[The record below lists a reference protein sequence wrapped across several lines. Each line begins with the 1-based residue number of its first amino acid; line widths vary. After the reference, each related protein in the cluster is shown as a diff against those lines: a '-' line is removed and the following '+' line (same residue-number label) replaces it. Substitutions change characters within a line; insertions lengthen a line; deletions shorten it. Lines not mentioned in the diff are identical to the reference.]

1 MSLKECIK
9 TITAERWNIGFI
21 QNSLDG
27 IVKGDDIDVRWINHK
42 SKQSWFADPF
52 ILDVTDDEIIL
63 LVEEYYK
70 PIGKGRI
77 SKLRVAR
84 NTQKL
89 LNCEVVLE
97 LPTHLSFP
105 YIFRKDSIVEK
116 YIKDLDQ
123 DTISSS
129 DSYVYIMPENG
140 ESGHLYI
147 YKYFP
152 KTNNIRCLCSVL
164 DHSVADAVPIEINNE
179 LFLFCTPGEK
189 PNGKSLHIFKWFKKE
204 KKFKFFKEVSFEEN
218 VARMSGDFFFYKDKC
233 IRPTQECNIQY
244 GHAVTLQEMNISNL
258 SFKEIR
264 RFYSVH
270 PALNIGC
277 HTFNMYKGVIVTD
290 ALGFDRIWIR
300 KALKCFKII

>member
-1 MSLKECIK
+1 MSLRECIK

-21 QNSLDG
+21 QNSMES
-27 IVKGDDIDVRWINHK
+27 IVNGDDIIVRWINYK
-42 SKQSWFADPF
+42 CKKSWFADPF
-52 ILDVTDDEIIL
+52 VLDVTEEEIIL
-63 LVEEYYK
+63 LVEEFYK

-77 SKLRVAR
+77 SKLRVER

-89 LNCEVVLE
+89 LSSEVVLE

-105 YIFRKDSIVEK
+105 YIFRKDSVLEN
-116 YIKDLDQ
+116 YIKEIDQ
-123 DTISSS
+123 DVVSSFES
-129 DSYVYIMPENG
+129 HVYVMPENG
-140 ESGHLYI
+140 ESGCLYI

-152 KTNNIRCLCSVL
+152 KTNKIKRLCSVL
-164 DHSVADAVPIEINNE
+164 DQAVADAVPVEINNE

-189 PNGKSLHIFKWFKKE
+189 PNGKSLHVFKWFKKE
-204 KKFKFFKEVSFEEN
+204 KKFKFYKEISFEEN
-218 VARMSGDFFFYKDKC
+218 IARMSGDFFHYQDKC

-244 GHAVTLQEMNISNL
+244 GHAVTLQEMDISNL

-270 PALNIGC
+270 PTLNVGS

-300 KALKCFKII
+300 KALKCLKII